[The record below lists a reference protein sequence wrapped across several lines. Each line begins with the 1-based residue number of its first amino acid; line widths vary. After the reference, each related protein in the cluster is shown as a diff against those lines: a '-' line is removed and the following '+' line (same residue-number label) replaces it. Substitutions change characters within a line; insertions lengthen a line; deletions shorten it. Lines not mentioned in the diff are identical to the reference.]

1 MKTSLSRIV
10 CCVFSIIVFPLH
22 TAYADNPAPATGNR
36 YKIESIQITGNRSVS
51 TTEVLAKIRSRTGEV
66 FDPNTAAEDAKRIA
80 ELAGVGHSYYNTA
93 VADEKIKLTFV
104 VVEKNI
110 IRSITFVGNHSYKTT
125 TLEKKLD
132 FKAGDYLD
140 IAQAQVSTAALTEFY
155 RKNGYVF
162 AQITLDEGKLQEG
175 RLIYTIDEGARVKI
189 GMVKFTGNKTLKTS
203 ELKKVIK
210 TKKNKFVFWPN
221 YYSEEQLTAD
231 TAKLQSVYYDRGFL
245 NASITT
251 KEEFSKDKKKARI
264 TFVIDEGPAYKI
276 DKITLAGNKYLDNK
290 SLLPQLRSKEGVVY
304 REKKA
309 QADVKQILKLYRQDG
324 FIDAK
329 VEQKREFASKDTVNM
344 AFDITEGERFRIGQV
359 EITGNEQTQ
368 DKVIRR
374 VLDEY
379 DFQPGQWY
387 NADTVRGDGSGELEK
402 TVKNTVLLEN
412 ITITPAGK
420 KPGQRDAQVNVTE
433 GQTGMVMI
441 GAGVASDSGIIGQLT
456 FEQRN
461 FDITNKPKGFGELIT
476 GQAYKGAGQNL
487 RIAMEPGTEVSQY
500 SVAFSDPYFR
510 DKPVSFDIIGSS
522 YERGFESYDEKR
534 LKGFVGFEN
543 REKDHWRKSIGFR
556 VENVDVANIETDAPQ
571 EIKDVSGNNL
581 LASVIFGIGRDLT
594 DSRFTPSKGIIY
606 NVNYEQTGGDYTF
619 GILSGTYKYFSTLYE
634 DLAERKTI
642 LATRLYA
649 ATTVGD
655 APPFEKF
662 YAGGSTSIRGFEYRG
677 VSTRGLQTGVPN
689 PKREDPIGSDWIFLA
704 NAEVAVPVISEN
716 FSWLFF
722 VDSGAIDTGGYRA
735 SVGTGIQI
743 LIPQWFGP
751 VPMRFEF
758 AMPFMKA
765 EGDVTQVFSFSI
777 GRLF

>member
-1 MKTSLSRIV
+1 
-10 CCVFSIIVFPLH
+10 
-22 TAYADNPAPATGNR
+22 
-36 YKIESIQITGNRSVS
+36 
-51 TTEVLAKIRSRTGEV
+51 
-66 FDPNTAAEDAKRIA
+66 
-80 ELAGVGHSYYNTA
+80 
-93 VADEKIKLTFV
+93 
-104 VVEKNI
+104 
-110 IRSITFVGNHSYKTT
+110 
-125 TLEKKLD
+125 
-132 FKAGDYLD
+132 
-140 IAQAQVSTAALTEFY
+140 
-155 RKNGYVF
+155 
-162 AQITLDEGKLQEG
+162 
-175 RLIYTIDEGARVKI
+175 
-189 GMVKFTGNKTLKTS
+189 
-203 ELKKVIK
+203 
-210 TKKNKFVFWPN
+210 
-221 YYSEEQLTAD
+221 
-231 TAKLQSVYYDRGFL
+231 
-245 NASITT
+245 
-251 KEEFSKDKKKARI
+251 
-264 TFVIDEGPAYKI
+264 
-276 DKITLAGNKYLDNK
+276 
-290 SLLPQLRSKEGVVY
+290 VVY